1 MHEMVGL
8 CWDGARDLLQ
18 SLAGRKKRNASTLF
32 LCLICFFFFFIVP
45 ARKPFLLRSVVP
57 CEGKL
62 TSLRHRS

>member
-18 SLAGRKKRNASTLF
+18 SLAGREK
-32 LCLICFFFFFIVP
+32 CFYFVSMFDLLFFFFIVP
-45 ARKPFLLRSVVP
+45 ARKPFLLGSVVP

-62 TSLRHRS
+62 TSLRHHS